1 MARSREL
8 VLGKGYK
15 ADRIQRKIREKE
27 EKKQEDKE
35 RKENKLHVSQNN
47 KEGPGYGSSQQTGII
62 DSEKEGNSTKY
73 LLGFDRLHFLYE
85 FL

>member
-1 MARSREL
+1 M

-35 RKENKLHVSQNN
+35 RKENKLRVSQNN
-47 KEGPGYGSSQQTGII
+47 KEGPGYGSRVT
-62 DSEKEGNSTKY
+62 
-73 LLGFDRLHFLYE
+73 
-85 FL
+85 